1 MSRKR
6 DPNKPIKQR
15 TRLET
20 VEDINR
26 ELRRT
31 YRLFIN
37 KQITHAEMSRRREL
51 LVALRAGLP
60 EPVERPKSAGG
71 YVRPVIQILSVPSGC
86 FLSQAQIETMKGG
99 EPFVDI
105 AQCTPMLLQHD
116 VNLPAFETSAPDRV
130 EIDAETRSTVTFPRL
145 VAKKPDDGG
154 HAA

>member
-60 EPVERPKSAGG
+60 EPVERPKVCRRLCPASHSDPFGTERLFFEPGANRNHEGRRAIRRHRPMHADAVAARREFAG
-71 YVRPVIQILSVPSGC
+71 
-86 FLSQAQIETMKGG
+86 F
-99 EPFVDI
+99 
-105 AQCTPMLLQHD
+105 
-116 VNLPAFETSAPDRV
+116 
-130 EIDAETRSTVTFPRL
+130 
-145 VAKKPDDGG
+145 
-154 HAA
+154 